1 MSSTRF
7 LAPRQRDAGHA
18 RQSGLSLLQV
28 MLLLV
33 LLSAVVAAAF
43 QVLQSTRD
51 GDHAL
56 TQEQALA
63 WADNAVAAFA
73 SAHSRLPC
81 PAATVDGEE
90 DCATGG
96 KGYLPMRTLATAS
109 GTESSLIGA
118 SGPGQLPGPI
128 LYAVNRGADPATDLA
143 TAEQR
148 YAPLDNEGSARTTFT
163 RKDGTDFAY
172 DAVNGLDFC
181 RALVEASQAP
191 AATTAAHTRDHAG
204 GTLAIAYGVAVAGA
218 TPGSAGRFDRDNQDD
233 AVAFEGPWT
242 STESDYDDRV
252 RIRTFQG
259 LAEASGC
266 RVLTAAAASP
276 PATSAPDTVPLAAVD
291 LAGEAVN
298 IADTV
303 SDLQESTLES
313 AEDSVESGEMAVAFG
328 AIGITLTGVKIGATT
343 IDLVEKIGL
352 LTQNIVRCA
361 ASLGVECWRVPLSVA
376 SLATVGA
383 ALAQAV
389 TALGLQSGALADTKD
404 ALEKARKAKD
414 MAKSETEKD
423 TADLAAAIRQAFV
436 TAWGDGNCDGAG
448 NPVAPATSCEIG
460 LQKRAQDLEAE
471 AVAAEAELA
480 AHKSHYIVPW
490 QDSNLPDRI
499 AGYGGLSAS
508 DKQTE
513 LNNAKNFRRLAQ
525 EAVEIQIQIEAEQA
539 KLKEYDERI
548 DQLTQMIDRSCTDP
562 DTCYRV
568 KVDALCAKTDSVS
581 AIRCQRARQEL
592 VYVET
597 CERNGIYDASTTSGD
612 PGDPDSPIVPMCIP
626 ALQAGK
632 PEIESTIAGLEDDR
646 DARRAAVRNSGMLGF
661 ASRTWID
668 EVKDK
673 DGNVVTPGYYQY
685 SYPNRLRYPSDWF
698 CEGGS
703 CDVPFATYWTWW
715 GSNGDGRLP
724 LLRAGTFLDCS
735 KDDFY
740 TKMHCSMEWMS
751 YGDAW
756 REYLLLQDVAAKARD
771 LADKAQGQYQAAVAN
786 YNQLVDLATRR
797 GNGEPVELWLGAHE
811 ILKAIDD
818 RGALGPD
825 RNGSAASTVQ
835 P

>member
-1 MSSTRF
+1 MSSTRS
-7 LAPRQRDAGHA
+7 LLRRQADPGRTRQAGL
-18 RQSGLSLLQV
+18 GLLQV

-33 LLSAVVAAAF
+33 LLSALVAAAF
-43 QVLQSTRD
+43 QTLQSTRD

-63 WADNAVAAFA
+63 WADGAVAAFA

-81 PAATVDGEE
+81 PAATVDGAE
-90 DCATGG
+90 DCAIGS
-96 KGYLPMRTLATAS
+96 KGYLPLRTLATAS
-109 GTESSLIGA
+109 GVESSLVGA

-128 LYAVNRGADPATDLA
+128 LYAVNRGTGPAVDLA
-143 TAEQR
+143 AAEQR

-181 RALVEASQAP
+181 QALLAAHQAP
-191 AATTAAHTRDHAG
+191 TADTAAHTRGHGG
-204 GTLAIAYGVAVAGA
+204 GTVNIAYGLAVAGA
-218 TPGSAGRFDRDNQDD
+218 TPGSNGRFDRDNQSD
-233 AVAFEGPWT
+233 ALALEGPWT
-242 STESDYDDRV
+242 PTGGDYDDRV
-252 RIRTFQG
+252 RVRTFQG

-266 RVLTAAAASP
+266 RVLTATATDP
-276 PATSAPDTVPLAAVD
+276 PAVSAADAVPLAAVD

-303 SDLQESTLES
+303 SDLQENTLES

-352 LTQNIVRCA
+352 LTQNIARCA

-383 ALAQAV
+383 ALGQAV
-389 TALGLQSGALADTKD
+389 AALGLQSGALADTKD
-404 ALEKARKAKD
+404 GLEKARKAKD

-436 TAWGDGNCDGAG
+436 TAWGDGNCDGDG

-460 LQKRAQDLEAE
+460 LQKRAQDLEAK
-471 AVAAEAELA
+471 AVAAEVELA
-480 AHKSHYIVPW
+480 AHESHYIVPW
-490 QDSNLPDRI
+490 NDANLPDRI
-499 AGYGGLSAS
+499 AGYGGLSDS
-508 DKQTE
+508 DKQNE
-513 LNNAKNFRRLAQ
+513 LNKAKNFRRLAQ
-525 EAVEIQIQIEAEQA
+525 EAVEIQIQIEAQQA

-562 DTCYRV
+562 DTCYRL
-568 KVDALCAKTDSVS
+568 KVDALCAKTDTVS
-581 AIRCQRARQEL
+581 AIRCQRSRREL

-597 CERNGIYDASTTSGD
+597 CERDGIYDPGTTSSGE
-612 PGDPDSPIVPMCIP
+612 VPMCIP
-626 ALQAGK
+626 ALLAGK
-632 PEIESTIAGLEDDR
+632 PAIEDTIAGLEDDR
-646 DARRAAVRNSGMLGF
+646 DARRAAVRSSGMLDF
-661 ASRTWID
+661 SSRNWID

-703 CDVPFATYWTWW
+703 CNVPFAAYWTWW

-740 TKMHCSMEWMS
+740 TKMHCNMEWMS

-756 REYLLLQDVAAKARD
+756 REYRLLQDVATKARD
-771 LADKAQGQYQAAVAN
+771 LADKAQDQYEAAVAN
-786 YNQLVDLATRR
+786 YTQLVDLATRR
-797 GNGEPVELWLGAHE
+797 GNGEPVELWLGADE

-825 RNGSAASTVQ
+825 RNGATASTVL